1 VKIKKVFLLISF
13 IFLAVNLNTL
23 KAQYYNE
30 NERAKNE
37 IKEQGVKEI
46 EKAKKIKVKTRFR
59 YAAFYNAQGKL
70 PKKLTLTEKT
80 FFDKNGLRKEQIRYT
95 SLGKIDLRYTFK
107 YDNLGRIIR
116 MDVYNASNKLIGK
129 KESKYDLSGNEVE
142 RILFDQERGTP
153 SKMIFKYDKENNL
166 IETRNF
172 NDKGELINIFK
183 NFWDNGKLINSQIEN
198 KDGKIIVKT
207 HFTYDNNGKVIKE
220 EVTESSPYTINYKY
234 DSNGNLIEIANPQTK
249 RYMSYNQNN
258 DLIEDKLYSSD
269 GSRQYR
275 ITFNYL
281 KNGLQNEE
289 IRYDN
294 SDNPVFYGKYKYEYF
309 K

>member
-1 VKIKKVFLLISF
+1 MQIKKITFLLVLF
-13 IFLAVNLNTL
+13 FLFLGINSLH
-23 KAQYYNE
+23 AQYYNE
-30 NERAKNE
+30 NERTKNE

-46 EKAKKIKVKTRFR
+46 EKAKKLKVKTRYR

-70 PKKLTLTEKT
+70 PKQLTLTEKT

-95 SLGKIDLRYTFK
+95 SLGKIDLRYTFY
-107 YDNLGRIIR
+107 YDNLGRQIK
-116 MDVYNASNKLIGK
+116 MVVYDPSNKLVGK
-129 KESKYDLSGNEVE
+129 KESKYDFNGNEVE
-142 RILFDQERGTP
+142 RILLDQERGNP
-153 SKMIFKYDKENNL
+153 SKMIFKYDNENKL
-166 IETRNF
+166 IETKNF
-172 NDKGELINIFK
+172 NDKGELINLFK
-183 NFWDNGKLINSQIEN
+183 NFWENGKLNYSQIEDKN
-198 KDGKIIVKT
+198 GRIIVKT
-207 HFTYDNNGKVIKE
+207 YFTYDNSGKVIKE

-234 DSNGNLIEIANPQTK
+234 DLNGNLIEISNPQTK

-258 DLIEDKLYSSD
+258 DLIEDRLFSSD
-269 GSRQYR
+269 GLRQYK